1 MREFY
6 ETKDFLRQWMDS
18 LPEISLVSNIDRT
31 LTIQTKIL
39 YKDSSNS

>member
-1 MREFY
+1 MREFC

-18 LPEISLVSNIDRT
+18 LLEISLVSNIDRT